1 MKKMYLI
8 LGLFITTSLLVS
20 CSKDDDNGNEMLE
33 INEANLIGTWELTKF
48 VENGETIQPE
58 TCDTYFA
65 TYSKTSN
72 GENLVVYLEG
82 YEDQNGK
89 CATSLSTDYTWSLS
103 SGNILST
110 EVLATGGDQDMVKIV
125 ELTTTTLMI
134 EYSYEEGNTT
144 YLILETYTKK

>member
-1 MKKMYLI
+1 MRKSYLI
-8 LGLFITTSLLVS
+8 LNLFLITSLIIS
-20 CSKDDDNGNEMLE
+20 CSNDDSNNETLE

-48 VENGETIQPE
+48 VENGETIQPG

-72 GENLVVYLEG
+72 GENRVVYLEG
-82 YEDQNGK
+82 YDDQNGE

-125 ELTTTTLMI
+125 ELTTTTLII
-134 EYSYEEGNTT
+134 EYSYEEGTTT
-144 YLILETYTKK
+144 YLILETYTRK